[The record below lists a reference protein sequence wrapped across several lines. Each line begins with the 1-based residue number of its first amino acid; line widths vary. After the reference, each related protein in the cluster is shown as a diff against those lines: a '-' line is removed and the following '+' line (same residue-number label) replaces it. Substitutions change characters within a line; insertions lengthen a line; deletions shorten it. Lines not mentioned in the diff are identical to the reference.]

1 MPIFNKQPQPYDL
14 SNLSILIVEDSLYI
28 QNLLTQM
35 LKIFGVGDI
44 MTCSSVKEAQDLLTA
59 VQATKKS
66 RYLKSVDIILMDWL
80 MPEQNGDA
88 LLRWIRSHHSDTI
101 RFLPAIVISGY
112 TTEYI
117 ASQSRDLGAH
127 ESMVKPI
134 SGSGL
139 ASRICSVI
147 EHPRPFIKSRNFF
160 GPDRR
165 RKNIPYDRKDRRTT
179 KPDEIVV
186 KHARSE

>member
-44 MTCSSVKEAQDLLTA
+44 MTCSNVKEAKDLLTA

-66 RYLKSVDIILMDWL
+66 RYLRSVDIILMDWL
-80 MPEQNGDA
+80 MPGENGDA

-101 RFLPAIVISGY
+101 RFLPIIVISGY

-117 ASQSRDLGAH
+117 AHRSRDLGAH

-139 ASRICSVI
+139 AGRICSVI
-147 EHPRPFIKSRNFF
+147 EHPRPFIKSPDFF

-165 RKNIPYDRKDRRTT
+165 RKNVPYESKERRKT